1 MPSAF
6 DEGTVVIE
14 VTAIQRNGKGQ
25 QYIASTH
32 FIIQVQPPKD
42 EELMWSSNNGAIRYD
57 QSDFKSLS
65 SNQQLEQRC
74 EWDENVFRA
83 VLVLDTSL
91 NELDVERR
99 VKLISKFAHFV
110 SHSASG
116 ITMSTR
122 QSAAVARLL
131 DKHVVA
137 AGPGDTNFTFRSG
150 LEVGWFLGCGVRFP
164 DLQDFI
170 QVIEHNIKTGRI
182 RKEVG
187 FNIIGW
193 QVIESQPP
201 EPIKKIRRQKRQAMR
216 TPIPTPAILPS
227 ASGIS
232 VHPTAFLKNSM
243 ETSAVFMTL
252 IPSSSSA
259 SERSSSTSESVW
271 ASSLHEFHISTSSPV
286 LVTSSKTVPTSST
299 IDTRTSSM
307 IESIFPSSQQ
317 KMFYFVNISQEY
329 TSENQYIATTGQ
341 TENVFSTSEGVLT
354 DVPVSFSEF
363 SSGESLP
370 SLVIEPSTESLELF
384 PEITMTT
391 TNAPMISSVEMSSTN
406 TSSDFLP
413 EASMKTTSE
422 ISTLISPSSSLQK
435 SSSQDP
441 IERLPSYEDAS
452 TTHTSLNETVLPGV
466 SLTIQSLFESDSLP
480 LALPSFSDIG
490 TDSDVSIGSYSSA
503 ATTGTIT
510 VQFNDSLIAT
520 MNTQST
526 VTTPSFT
533 QHTSTT
539 PSSMETSE
547 SDLFKSAQESSSVRD
562 IDSSENELLP
572 SSTELESVIHTMNIN
587 TSELLKPDAIDSFTA
602 PLELN
607 PSTVSSSVPIPF
619 FTEQPD
625 VFTEG
630 QFSSHVPLPETIAS
644 TLGVQKRVSSAFP
657 SDTAFSMSLEPSEFT
672 TSVDSDSV
680 SMLTAQPLK
689 TQEMR
694 VPLVLSDTF
703 SSAIM
708 ATTTEVTNIS
718 NSVPVS
724 PSEVSVTSVQ
734 SFTLVGPPRTAK
746 LTIMLESLRTSLPG
760 GIYASAG
767 FEDSDD
773 LVPTTEELLATGT
786 EETIS
791 TLAIETKI
799 MSTSLSLMESSAG
812 TSTPIDIPTESNTLT
827 TGEDCCYLSCSCI
840 LYVCFPI
847 LASGSEQ
854 FTARLVQSTHVQL

>member
-6 DEGTVVIE
+6 DEGAVVIE
-14 VTAIQRNGKGQ
+14 ATAIQRNGKDQ

-42 EELMWSSNNGAIRYD
+42 EELMWSSNNGPIRYD

-91 NELDVERR
+91 NDLDVERR
-99 VKLISKFAHFV
+99 VNLICKFANFV

-116 ITMSTR
+116 IIMSTR
-122 QSAAVARLL
+122 QSTAVARLL

-137 AGPGDTNFTFRSG
+137 AGPGDTNITSHPG
-150 LEVGWFLGCGVRFP
+150 LEVGWFLGCGVTFP
-164 DLQDFI
+164 HLQDFI

-187 FNIIGW
+187 FNVIGW

-216 TPIPTPAILPS
+216 TPIVTPAILPS

-232 VHPTAFLKNSM
+232 VHSTPFVESSVDM
-243 ETSAVFMTL
+243 PSAAL
-252 IPSSSSA
+252 IRNSSSA
-259 SERSSSTSESVW
+259 PEISSSTSENVG
-271 ASSLHEFHISTSSPV
+271 ASSLHEFHISTSSPM
-286 LVTSSKTVPTSST
+286 LVTSSKMEPTSSI

-307 IESIFPSSQQ
+307 IESTFPASQQ
-317 KMFYFVNISQEY
+317 KMFSSVNISQEY
-329 TSENQYIATTGQ
+329 TSEYQYIATTSQ
-341 TENVFSTSEGVLT
+341 TENVFSTSKVVLT
-354 DVPVSFSEF
+354 DEQVSFSEF
-363 SSGESLP
+363 SSGRSVP
-370 SLVIEPSTESLELF
+370 SLVIEPSTESLEMF

-391 TNAPMISSVEMSSTN
+391 TNAPMISSVEMSSAN

-422 ISTLISPSSSLQK
+422 ISTSISPSSSLQK
-435 SSSQDP
+435 SSSQDL
-441 IERLPSYEDAS
+441 IERLSSYEDAS

-480 LALPSFSDIG
+480 LAMPSFSDIG

-520 MNTQST
+520 MNTQYT

-533 QHTSTT
+533 QHTSTIR
-539 PSSMETSE
+539 SSMEISE
-547 SDLFKSAQESSSVRD
+547 SDLFKSAQDSSSVRD

-572 SSTELESVIHTMNIN
+572 SSTELESVIHTMNIY
-587 TSELLKPDAIDSFTA
+587 TSELLKPDAIVSSTV

-607 PSTVSSSVPIPF
+607 PSTVSSSVTIPF

-630 QFSSHVPLPETIAS
+630 QFSSHVPL
-644 TLGVQKRVSSAFP
+644 
-657 SDTAFSMSLEPSEFT
+657 SEFT

-689 TQEMR
+689 TKKMH
-694 VPLVLSDTF
+694 VSSVLSDTF
-703 SSAIM
+703 SSTLI

-718 NSVPVS
+718 NFVPVS

-734 SFTLVGPPRTAK
+734 NFTLVGPQRTAK

-773 LVPTTEELLATGT
+773 LVSATAELLATGT

-791 TLAIETKI
+791 TVAIESKI
-799 MSTSLSLMESSAG
+799 MSTSLPFMESSAA
-812 TSTPIDIPTESNTLT
+812 TSTPVDIPTESNAWT
-827 TGEDCCYLSCSCI
+827 TGEDCLLPCI
-840 LYVCFPI
+840 LYVYLPI
-847 LASGSEQ
+847 LVFGSIEQ
-854 FTARLVQSTHVQL
+854 FTARLIQ

>member
-14 VTAIQRNGKGQ
+14 ATAIQRNGKGQ

-42 EELMWSSNNGAIRYD
+42 EELMWSSNNGARGYD

-170 QVIEHNIKTGRI
+170 QVIEHNIKMGRI

-232 VHPTAFLKNSM
+232 VPPTAFLENSM

-259 SERSSSTSESVW
+259 SGRSSSTSESVW

-341 TENVFSTSEGVLT
+341 TENVFSTSEVVLT

-391 TNAPMISSVEMSSTN
+391 TNARMISSVEMSSTN

-435 SSSQDP
+435 SSSQDL
-441 IERLPSYEDAS
+441 IERLSSYEDAS

-480 LALPSFSDIG
+480 LAMPSFSDIG

-533 QHTSTT
+533 QHTSTI
-539 PSSMETSE
+539 PSSMETSK
-547 SDLFKSAQESSSVRD
+547 SDLFKSAQDSSSVRD

-572 SSTELESVIHTMNIN
+572 SSTELESVIHTMNIY
-587 TSELLKPDAIDSFTA
+587 TSELLKPDAIVSSTV

-607 PSTVSSSVPIPF
+607 PSTVSSSVTIPF

-630 QFSSHVPLPETIAS
+630 QFSSHVPL
-644 TLGVQKRVSSAFP
+644 
-657 SDTAFSMSLEPSEFT
+657 SEFT
-672 TSVDSDSV
+672 TSVDSSSV

-689 TQEMR
+689 TKKMH
-694 VPLVLSDTF
+694 VSSVLSDTF
-703 SSAIM
+703 SSTLI

-718 NSVPVS
+718 NFVPVS

-734 SFTLVGPPRTAK
+734 NFTLVGPQRTAK

-773 LVPTTEELLATGT
+773 LVSATAELLATGT
-786 EETIS
+786 EETMS
-791 TLAIETKI
+791 TVAIESKI
-799 MSTSLSLMESSAG
+799 MSTSLPFMESSAA
-812 TSTPIDIPTESNTLT
+812 TSTPVDIPTESNAWT
-827 TGEDCCYLSCSCI
+827 TGEDC
-840 LYVCFPI
+840 
-847 LASGSEQ
+847 
-854 FTARLVQSTHVQL
+854 